1 MKYWGYS
8 CENYEEW
15 KSIISEKLKT
25 AEKFEI
31 HCWEDEVCF
40 IELALKYGSKKNCDW
55 SGTIIEGEVT
65 EEFRQMILNQPE
77 PQDKEI
83 YDKFTPFFSIFLDNK
98 FFSEHYG
105 TELHEIE

>member
-1 MKYWGYS
+1 MKYCGYS
-8 CENYEEW
+8 CQNYAEW
-15 KSIISEKLKT
+15 KNIISEKLKN

-31 HCWEDEVCF
+31 HCWEDETSF
-40 IELALKYGSKKNCDW
+40 IELALKYGSKKEYDW

-65 EEFRQMILNQPE
+65 EELCQMILNQPE

-105 TELHEIE
+105 TELNEME